1 MNDRLFYV
9 FHCNIAIGAIF
20 SGSQDECRAYVLSQP
35 QLLVSSIITD
45 EDEYQ
50 MLSNMPDKQIRK
62 YFDNLKELA
71 KSYIS
76 PEPTNYDSAL
86 ILASAWL
93 SNHSNKE
100 ASHDADE
107 CDANEFDL
115 Y

>member
-1 MNDRLFYV
+1 MNNQLFYV

-35 QLLVSSIITD
+35 QLLVSSIIAD

-71 KSYIS
+71 KSLCDF
-76 PEPTNYDSAL
+76 NYQ